1 MSLFQD
7 RHFSSSKGNVV
18 FTQESGRRYGD
29 KIVTTAVHPGWFAG
43 KPILYDRLTASLWI
57 GMIRSELM
65 RDVIDSESEPS
76 GRFPDLTTLLTDL
89 LGSSGK
95 FVMRT
100 LMYPAS
106 QGALTQLWAGT
117 SPDTAD
123 LNGAVSTPSSPALS
137 EAHAVRCSIS
147 SHGRGLASP
156 AATTQS

>member
-1 MSLFQD
+1 
-7 RHFSSSKGNVV
+7 
-18 FTQESGRRYGD
+18 
-29 KIVTTAVHPGWFAG
+29 
-43 KPILYDRLTASLWI
+43 
-57 GMIRSELM
+57 M

-76 GRFPDLTTLLTDL
+76 GCFPDLTALLTDL

-100 LMYPAS
+100 LMYPTS

-137 EAHAVRCSIS
+137 EAHAV
-147 SHGRGLASP
+147 
-156 AATTQS
+156 